1 MTFIK
6 TLLCASDPS
15 LDPNKV
21 NMQQM
26 TCDFYKFT
34 MEKIK
39 SKLEELELKV
49 DIHQNIIA
57 NNNEKQISLEV

>member
-1 MTFIK
+1 
-6 TLLCASDPS
+6 
-15 LDPNKV
+15 
-21 NMQQM
+21 MQQM